1 MRYPRIHKRLSREK
15 IVRTAARAF
24 NRRGFNGI
32 GIADIMKEAGLTQGA
47 FSGHFSSKEELIRE
61 AIDDAFS
68 QNIFLE
74 KEGKNRSMDEL
85 VGKYLSVSHRDEIEE
100 GCPASS
106 LTAEVS
112 RLPRPTR
119 ETFLVNVR
127 QVLSS
132 IRSRLPENI
141 RGSNRDAAAM
151 SIFALLLGSIQL
163 ARASRGTKLSKAV
176 LEAAA
181 EGAKHLAR
189 GQQAAARSKV
199 QREPTK
205 RNRV

>member
-47 FSGHFSSKEELIRE
+47 FSGHFSSKDELIRE

-68 QNIFLE
+68 KNIFLE
-74 KEGKNRSMDEL
+74 KQGENRSMDDLLGE
-85 VGKYLSVSHRDEIEE
+85 YLSVSHRDDIEE

-112 RLPRPTR
+112 RLPRRTR
-119 ETFLVNVR
+119 ESFLIHVH

-132 IRSRLPENI
+132 IQSRLPENI
-141 RGSNRDAAAM
+141 RGSNRDATAM

-163 ARASRGTKLSKAV
+163 ARASRGTKLSEAV
-176 LEAAA
+176 IEAAT
-181 EGAKHLAR
+181 EGAKHLAGGR
-189 GQQAAARSKV
+189 QAAVQSKA
-199 QREPTK
+199 QRKPAKK
-205 RNRV
+205 RRV